1 MKQVKILKRPS
12 APPPPATPA
21 DRVTAEITQL
31 LDVALSN
38 ERSRLEATYR
48 ARQEALLHA
57 MSNVLNENLERV
69 VSTAAKRESDAL
81 VSSFAKLIAS
91 QAHPAFSPPQE
102 HNLPQP
108 SAESIAKTRKAFVSA
123 FDKSVLPAFEKAVAT
138 MLGNLADVVDAQ
150 VEDGLVTPAE
160 GVVVALEGA
169 ADTMRAAKAAV
180 ADLVV
185 DSEAANEAA
194 DLAAVQEAL
203 NASDVRQALMLSVG
217 KSVAVKAKAVS
228 GVLDLNVGP
237 EKAFEGEVPAR
248 GLLVGFAA
256 LLSMDLADRTEAR
269 LSWLYELVTLMD
281 DAEEGEQEEGEL
293 TRNRLEGTVE
303 KLSEFQKNG
312 NLGVSDAKHV
322 KLLIRVLQTHLKAM

>member
-12 APPPPATPA
+12 APPLPATPA

-31 LDVALSN
+31 LDVALSH

-48 ARQEALLHA
+48 ARQDALLHA
-57 MSNVLNENLERV
+57 MSNVLNDNLERV

-91 QAHPAFSPPQE
+91 QAHPAFSSSHE
-102 HNLPQP
+102 HPQP
-108 SAESIAKTRKAFVSA
+108 SPESITKTRKAFVSA
-123 FDKSVLPAFEKAVAT
+123 FEKSVLPAFEKAVST
-138 MLGNLADVVDAQ
+138 MLGNLAAVVDAQ
-150 VEDGLVTPAE
+150 VDEGLVSPAE
-160 GVVVALEGA
+160 GVVVAMEGA
-169 ADTMRAAKAAV
+169 ADSMRAAKSAV
-180 ADLVV
+180 ADMVV
-185 DSEAANEAA
+185 DSEAATEAA

-293 TRNRLEGTVE
+293 TRKRLEGTVE
-303 KLSEFQKNG
+303 KLIEFQKNG